1 MLVLDGWLP
10 PSCIALAQVATRG
23 EPRMAKTFLQR
34 YFPGL
39 SRNTFLLALA
49 SGAAFALMG
58 SIALLILVPK
68 KADNHW

>member
-1 MLVLDGWLP
+1 
-10 PSCIALAQVATRG
+10 
-23 EPRMAKTFLQR
+23 MAKTFLQR

-58 SIALLILVPK
+58 SIALLILVSK